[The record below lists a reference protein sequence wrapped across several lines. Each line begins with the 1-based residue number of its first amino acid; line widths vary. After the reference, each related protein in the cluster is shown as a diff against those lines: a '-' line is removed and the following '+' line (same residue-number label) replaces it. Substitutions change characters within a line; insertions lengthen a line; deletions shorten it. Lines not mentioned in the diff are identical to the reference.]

1 MTLHASDL
9 RAAPTAS
16 SAAPRSRRSSQ
27 GRGEHPGAL
36 PREARSLQPEGRWS
50 RASSCRISLAPKD
63 AGGAAKRARS
73 EAEARGRP
81 RARSGCRCVRLVQIR
96 GPSRSR
102 RRVRAR
108 DAGPAGP
115 PAVPRRE
122 RQRPSGP
129 GPPGDPKAPGG
140 CTSRGGPARSNPG
153 GLSRANRTGEPDG
166 ARAQPTPRPPPKARS
181 QGPCVRPTEV
191 GRELEGRRDTR
202 ASPPKGQRRW
212 PVSSVRRRRP
222 DPRPK
227 PWAWDALLSFASPSA
242 YRAAESHLWR
252 VCLTRL
258 VASSGFFDLSTLCSL
273 CDRPGLSHP
282 GAAPG
287 VFTLQRFSPA
297 GSRTPFGSSC
307 PS

>member
-1 MTLHASDL
+1 M
-9 RAAPTAS
+9 
-16 SAAPRSRRSSQ
+16 
-27 GRGEHPGAL
+27 
-36 PREARSLQPEGRWS
+36 
-50 RASSCRISLAPKD
+50 
-63 AGGAAKRARS
+63 
-73 EAEARGRP
+73 
-81 RARSGCRCVRLVQIR
+81 RLVQIR

-108 DAGPAGP
+108 DAGPAEP
-115 PAVPRRE
+115 PAVPRRD
-122 RQRPSGP
+122 RQWPSGP
-129 GPPGDPKAPGG
+129 VAPGRPEG
-140 CTSRGGPARSNPG
+140 ARGLHVARRTRSLQPRGAFACGPHR
-153 GLSRANRTGEPDG
+153 RTGRSARATDPEAAPEGAVAGPLCPTHRSGPG
-166 ARAQPTPRPPPKARS
+166 ARGSP
-181 QGPCVRPTEV
+181 GHLHV
-191 GRELEGRRDTR
+191 
-202 ASPPKGQRRW
+202 PPKGPSRW

-252 VCLTRL
+252 VCLTHL
-258 VASSGFFDLSTLCSL
+258 VASSGFFDLSTPCSL